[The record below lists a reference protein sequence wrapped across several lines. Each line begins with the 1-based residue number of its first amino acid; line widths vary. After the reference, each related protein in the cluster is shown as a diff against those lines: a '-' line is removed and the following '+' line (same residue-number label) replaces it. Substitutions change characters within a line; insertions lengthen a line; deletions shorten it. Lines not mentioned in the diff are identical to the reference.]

1 MNIPTC
7 DSEAIE
13 QFLEWLQRARDG
25 EVLDPPVHL
34 ITGDA
39 EGYSSLDFDENQSFH
54 RRWDVAE
61 YYNSL
66 LGANSD
72 DWKRFISDEGALV
85 ACTILHFSSLCE
97 RKTDGTWEIRMDTKA
112 TSPREAFPYYIPLPR
127 ERRYYR
133 HRIRGPMVVQNV
145 GREFTRPILHGRAY
159 QHGDFME
166 QVTGRPDKF
175 LTPSILELTYRLY
188 WNPETNSTHSGW
200 SSTHKPRPD
209 GVLRR
214 LFGPESFTKVNE
226 KTFDFMSMNT
236 DQIIEMLPEEFNYWL
251 ALGEED

>member
-72 DWKRFISDEGALV
+72 DWKRFISDRGFLLLAQSFISHHCAKERLMARGKSGWTPRQQV
-85 ACTILHFSSLCE
+85 HGSL
-97 RKTDGTWEIRMDTKA
+97 
-112 TSPREAFPYYIPLPR
+112 SYYSHCLGN
-127 ERRYYR
+127 EYYR

-145 GREFTRPILHGRAY
+145 GGEFTRPILHGRAY

-175 LTPSILELTYRLY
+175 LTPSILEFTYRFMEHR
-188 WNPETNSTHSGW
+188 NKFPTH
-200 SSTHKPRPD
+200 
-209 GVLRR
+209 R
-214 LFGPESFTKVNE
+214 LE
-226 KTFDFMSMNT
+226 
-236 DQIIEMLPEEFNYWL
+236 
-251 ALGEED
+251 

>member
-39 EGYSSLDFDENQSFH
+39 EGYSSLDFDENQSFD

-66 LGANSD
+66 LGVNSD

-112 TSPREAFPYYIPLPR
+112 TRPREAFPYYIPLPR

-145 GREFTRPILHGRAY
+145 GGEFTRPILHGRAY

-188 WNPETNSTHSGW
+188 WNPETNSPHSGW
-200 SSTHKPRPD
+200 SSTNKPRPD

-226 KTFDFMSMNT
+226 KTFDFMSMNI

-251 ALGEED
+251 TLGEED

>member
-7 DSEAIE
+7 NSEAID
-13 QFLEWLQRARDG
+13 QFREWLQRARDG
-25 EVLDPPVHL
+25 EVLDPPIHL

-61 YYNSL
+61 YYNTL
-66 LGANSD
+66 LDSGSD

-85 ACTILHFSSLCE
+85 ACTILHFTYLCKRNSE
-97 RKTDGTWEIRMDTKA
+97 GVWQIRE
-112 TSPREAFPYYIPLPR
+112 EAYYIPKPG
-127 ERRYYR
+127 ERRFYR
-133 HRIRGPMVVQNV
+133 HRICGPMVVHSV
-145 GREFTRPILHGRAY
+145 GDEYARPILHGRAF

-175 LTPSILELTYRLY
+175 LTPSIMELTYRLY
-188 WNPETNSTHSGW
+188 WNTATNSPHSGW
-200 SSTHKPRPD
+200 SSTVKPRRA

-214 LFGPESFTKVNE
+214 LFGPESFTKVYE
-226 KTFDFMSMNT
+226 KTFDFMSMST
-236 DQIIEMLPEEFNYWL
+236 DQLVEMLPEEFNQWL
-251 ALGEED
+251 ALGEQD